1 MGVAVRSKP
10 AWDTWIPISCFSKE
24 EGKPAVVLSE
34 GPGGGTSV
42 WSPRAVCPLAPC
54 PQPPLECFQGPP
66 LGHHGAVHTFFLM
79 IPVSPLSRRLDSF
92 SSRSFLSYLVL
103 MSWISL
109 SSSSSICFLVSSNS
123 RSCCR
128 TSSCAW
134 LRVGK
139 GERTCAEGRG
149 GQAAVLRA
157 WDEDKR
163 TEAFLMK
170 GKMSQLTEMEAKAP
184 PASCLSRSG
193 LKVFL
198 LPSLPLPNNPTP
210 CTFIWFISVLLGQ
223 GFSL

>member
-1 MGVAVRSKP
+1 MWSFLR
-10 AWDTWIPISCFSKE
+10 
-24 EGKPAVVLSE
+24 VLE
-34 GPGGGTSV
+34 VGPLCGHPGLSV
-42 WSPRAVCPLAPC
+42 HLPLAPC
-54 PQPPLECFQGPP
+54 PQPPLGCFQGPP
-66 LGHHGAVHTFFLM
+66 LGHHRAAHTFFLM

-149 GQAAVLRA
+149 GEAAVLRA

-170 GKMSQLTEMEAKAP
+170 EKMSQITEMEAKAP

-193 LKVFL
+193 LRVFL
-198 LPSLPLPNNPTP
+198 LPSLPLTNNPTP